1 MVDIVMRLALDNTEW
16 VVDLAS
22 GSATL
27 FQVTEL
33 VNFHGVKTWLEAG
46 ELSTQWNEIVNFLCE
61 FDTSRW
67 LRVSEEVE
75 LAWGSDSLGLG
86 GLSEVVGIDGLG
98 GVGDKIS
105 GTMSTASHPG
115 N

>member
-22 GSATL
+22 GFATL

-46 ELSTQWNEIVNFLCE
+46 ELSSQ
-61 FDTSRW
+61 
-67 LRVSEEVE
+67 
-75 LAWGSDSLGLG
+75 
-86 GLSEVVGIDGLG
+86 
-98 GVGDKIS
+98 
-105 GTMSTASHPG
+105 
-115 N
+115 